1 MLIHLKKCN
10 DKRIKI
16 FSLFTSNFN
25 IFFLTLKY
33 YFSDI
38 NKKNYFRSIIKI
50 DKKIIEYS
58 HNLILLNS
66 DTENITEYVKN
77 TTEKNKKNYN
87 FWKLINNND

>member
-1 MLIHLKKCN
+1 MIKELKFFLYLLV
-10 DKRIKI
+10 ISI
-16 FSLFTSNFN
+16 F
-25 IFFLTLKY
+25 FFLTLKY